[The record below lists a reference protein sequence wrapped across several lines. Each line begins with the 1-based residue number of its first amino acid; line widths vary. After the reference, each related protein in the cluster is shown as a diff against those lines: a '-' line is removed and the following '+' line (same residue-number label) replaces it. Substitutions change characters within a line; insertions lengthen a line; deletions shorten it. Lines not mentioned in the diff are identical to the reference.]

1 MIDLNFIIN
10 RFRNIIFSPSTEW
23 DIIKSEKHD
32 IQKIL
37 TTYLIPIIITIGIA
51 DLLGGLIFQSFYS
64 LTFRMLSTIIT
75 MIIPFSSILLSSY
88 FISLLSPSFGAKS
101 DLTSSIKL
109 VTYSYSIQ
117 LLLSI
122 LINLLPFFSAL
133 GILGLYFIFIIWQ
146 GVVPLME
153 VAEEKKVSFVILSVL
168 IIIIIS
174 LLISFVFSLLLTPF
188 MVTTIEI

>member
-10 RFRNIIFSPSTEW
+10 RFRNIVFSPSTEW

-64 LTFRMLSTIIT
+64 LTFRVLSAIIT

-88 FISLLSPSFGAKS
+88 LISLLSPSFGAKS

-122 LINLLPFFSAL
+122 LINLLPFFSVL

-153 VAEEKKVSFVILSVL
+153 VAEEKKVSFVILAVL

-188 MVTTIEI
+188 IVTTIEI